1 MKPDSPPL
9 IAALSAMALA
19 GAAAAVPVAG
29 PDPRVVATIQAVIEA
44 GQKGD
49 IASLGRLYAPDCTFV
64 DEFAP
69 FLWTGPG
76 SVSAYFTSGAR
87 MYQQTQHKD
96 DRITAGPPAF
106 IYVSDDRAFVV
117 EPLGGT
123 ANVGGKPYASR
134 GAYAFSLSRIDGRW
148 MITSQTWTK
157 ASESRNPY

>member
-1 MKPDSPPL
+1 MKSSPVL
-9 IAALSAMALA
+9 IAGFSAMAMA
-19 GAAAAVPVAG
+19 GVAAAAPVAG
-29 PDPRVVATIQAVIEA
+29 PDPEVIATIRAVIEA

-76 SVSAYFTSGAR
+76 SVSAYFSSGAR

-96 DRITAGPPAF
+96 DRITAGRPAF
-106 IYVSDDRAFVV
+106 VYVSNDRAFVV

-123 ANVGGKPYASR
+123 AKVGGKPYASR